1 MNTNKIKVWNYESS
15 EVRTIEKDGEPWFVL
30 SDVCKV
36 LEISNSRNIS
46 SRLED
51 DEKGVTLMDTLG
63 GTQKMTIINESGLY
77 SVILRSDKPQA
88 KPFRKWVTSE
98 VLPSIRKT
106 GSYSM
111 QQQLSPMEMIAAM
124 ANNAVEMERRLK
136 EAENKVAETSSKL
149 EQALDVFANDTLVM
163 TDWAGYTSRKINSIC
178 KQYHLSNQS
187 EKGRLYKEL
196 EATARCN
203 LTKRVTEKQK
213 RMKKAGAK
221 YADWKNVAKLDVIS
235 DDPKLRVIFDG
246 IVKKFEAKYIQG
258 DNVQMGLVE
267 MQ

>member
-1 MNTNKIKVWNYESS
+1 MNEIKVWNYESS
-15 EVRTIEKDGEPWFVL
+15 EVRTIEKDGEPWFVAK
-30 SDVCKV
+30 DVATV
-36 LEISNSRNIS
+36 LGYAKPLNAVSTHVDA
-46 SRLED
+46 D
-51 DEKGVTLMDTLG
+51 DSLKQGLIDSMGRMQETI
-63 GTQKMTIINESGLY
+63 IINESGLY
-77 SVILRSDKPQA
+77 SLILSSKLPDA
-88 KPFRKWVTSE
+88 KKFKRWVTSE

-106 GSYSM
+106 GSYHS

-136 EAENKVAETSSKL
+136 ETENKIAETSSKL

-163 TDWAGYTSRKINSIC
+163 TDWAGYTSRKINSVC
-178 KQYHLSNQS
+178 KQNHLSSQS

-203 LTKRVTEKQK
+203 LAKRVTEKQK

-258 DNVQMGLVE
+258 DNVQMGMLE
-267 MQ
+267 A

>member
-1 MNTNKIKVWNYESS
+1 MNEIKVWNYESS
-15 EVRTIEKDGEPWFVL
+15 EVRTIEKDGEPWFVGK
-30 SDVCKV
+30 DVTDILGYQNGSRDINRHVDEEDRYKV
-36 LEISNSRNIS
+36 MLFDGNQDKETI
-46 SRLED
+46 
-51 DEKGVTLMDTLG
+51 
-63 GTQKMTIINESGLY
+63 IINESGLY
-77 SVILRSDKPQA
+77 SLILSSKMPDA
-88 KPFRKWVTSE
+88 KKFKRWVTSE

-106 GSYSM
+106 GSYHS

-124 ANNAVEMERRLK
+124 ANHAVEMERQLNEMK
-136 EAENKVAETSSKL
+136 TVVAETSSKL
-149 EQALDVFANDTLVM
+149 EQALDVFANDTLAM
-163 TDWAGYTSRKINSIC
+163 TDWTGYTSRKINSIC
-178 KQYHLSNQS
+178 KQNHLSSQS

-196 EATARCN
+196 ETAARCN

-258 DNVQMGLVE
+258 DNVQMGLLE
-267 MQ
+267 T